1 MLNLKIEGAFP
12 LIMGIVNV
20 TPDSF
25 SDGGLYDN
33 TNKAIIHAQKLIDEG
48 ADIIDIGGEST
59 RPGAKEVSAEDEIER
74 VVGVIQGI
82 RSLNKTIPI
91 SIDTSK
97 SIVAHSAVQAG
108 ATIVND
114 VTGGLVD
121 ELMFDTVAKLDV
133 PYVLMHIQGTPRT
146 MQVNPTYNDVV
157 TDVYNWL
164 DERIKKAKQAG
175 INTVIADVGI
185 GFGKSLEHN
194 LQLLRNLP
202 TFRKLEVPLL
212 LGLSRKSFIKQSLGI
227 ESATER
233 DIPTAFFH
241 ALLLQKGGADIIRVH
256 NVELLAQLR
265 KVYSIING

>member
-1 MLNLKIEGAFP
+1 MLDLNKERTFP
-12 LIMGIVNV
+12 FIMGIVNV

-25 SDGGLYDN
+25 SDGGLYDS
-33 TNKAIIHAQKLIDEG
+33 TNKAITHALKLIDDG
-48 ADIIDIGGEST
+48 ADIVDIGGEST
-59 RPGAKEVSAEDEIER
+59 RPGASEVSVFDEVER

-82 RSLNKTIPI
+82 RAINQSIPI

-97 SIVAHSAVQAG
+97 AEVARQAVLSG

-114 VTGGLVD
+114 VTGGLAD
-121 ELMFDTVAKLDV
+121 ERMFNTVAELGV

-202 TFRKLEVPLL
+202 TFRKLNVPLL
-212 LGLSRKSFIKQSLGI
+212 LGLSRKSFMKSSLNI

-241 ALLLQKGGADIIRVH
+241 AVMLIKGGADIIRVH

-265 KVYSIING
+265 KIHSLIS